1 MAPTYT
7 QAQLELALDDLAK
20 QDTPN
25 FLATSNQYGIPR
37 KTLSDRFT
45 GKTVS
50 RQEASSEARQCL
62 DTAQEEALI
71 RLINRLTNRGLP
83 PTNSIVRNLVE
94 EIIGRR
100 VGKNW
105 SGQFVK
111 RHQDRLTSRYLKNI
125 DRKRQ
130 MLNMRLCLNSFMI
143 WYCFICFIACYDA
156 VLSPHYAYS
165 SLAHRRYRE
174 VQHYC

>member
-71 RLINRLTNRGLP
+71 GLINRLTNRGLP
-83 PTNSIVRNLVE
+83 PTNSIIRNLAE

-111 RHQDRLTSRYLKNI
+111 RH
-125 DRKRQ
+125 
-130 MLNMRLCLNSFMI
+130 
-143 WYCFICFIACYDA
+143 
-156 VLSPHYAYS
+156 
-165 SLAHRRYRE
+165 
-174 VQHYC
+174 